1 MGLRSL
7 GPEGSP
13 LKSFLSISAEGA
25 GSQCLGW
32 RGGEDGEG
40 TGGEEDRQSLLKFQW
55 WFSQK
60 YNKQP

>member
-13 LKSFLSISAEGA
+13 LKSFLSISVEGA

-40 TGGEEDRQSLLKFQW
+40 TGGEEDMQSLLKFQW
-55 WFSQK
+55 
-60 YNKQP
+60 